1 MPLNYVG
8 LGLFIIVGIGFGGGT
23 FLISALLRPN
33 NPNSVKLE
41 AYECGA
47 PIFGDARDRF
57 NIRYYVLAMLYL
69 VFDLEVVF
77 LYPWAVQY
85 DQLGL
90 FGLVEMMI
98 FVAILLVG
106 YFYAWKKGALDWV

>member
-1 MPLNYVG
+1 MPANYIGVALFVVVG
-8 LGLFIIVGIGFGGGT
+8 MAFGGGT
-23 FLISALLRPN
+23 FLIAALIRPN
-33 NPNSVKLE
+33 NPNPIKLDT
-41 AYECGA
+41 YECG
-47 PIFGDARDRF
+47 ISNVTGARDRF

-90 FGLVEMMI
+90 FGLVEMLL
-98 FVAILLVG
+98 FVVILLIG
-106 YFYAWKKGALDWV
+106 YFYAWRKGALEWV